1 MLPEGYLT
9 NWKFAQPVRKKFYS
23 FRGQGGEPLKSR
35 GKRREAGF
43 SADNSSA
50 QTNSEMPL
58 ASVFSSVRV
67 VSNKEYFKCLTVL
80 KIYYFNSYLNIIK

>member
-9 NWKFAQPVRKKFYS
+9 NWKFTQPVRKKFYN

-35 GKRREAGF
+35 GKRKEAGF

-50 QTNSEMPL
+50 QTSYEMLL
-58 ASVFSSVRV
+58 ASVFSSV
-67 VSNKEYFKCLTVL
+67 KGGK
-80 KIYYFNSYLNIIK
+80 